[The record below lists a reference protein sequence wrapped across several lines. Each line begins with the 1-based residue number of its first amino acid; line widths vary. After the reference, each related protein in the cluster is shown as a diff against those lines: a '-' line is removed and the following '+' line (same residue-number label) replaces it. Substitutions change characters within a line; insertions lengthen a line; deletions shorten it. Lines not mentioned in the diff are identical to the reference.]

1 MRDMMLE
8 QIRNRANRGFFS
20 ESMKPEKKKRA
31 EAGRADD
38 DVEASRGTSHG
49 TSHGRDNRGAQA
61 FNTRRRGSQDVGV
74 DERRSNNPTVP
85 HRSDTA
91 HLDRVAGFGS
101 ISGLKLGV
109 WVCVCVCARARLRLR
124 LRVYVACVCVRVRV
138 RVCVRVRVYVS
149 AHAHTRL
156 LRTPDALLALNQYI
170 SHSTCKAA

>member
-109 WVCVCVCARARLRLR
+109 CVCVRARARLRLR

-138 RVCVRVRVYVS
+138 RVCACASVCEHTCTHS
-149 AHAHTRL
+149 AAEN
-156 LRTPDALLALNQYI
+156 P
-170 SHSTCKAA
+170 

>member
-20 ESMKPEKKKRA
+20 ESMKPEKKKTA

-49 TSHGRDNRGAQA
+49 TSHGRDYRGAQA

-109 WVCVCVCARARLRLR
+109 CVCVCVCARARVCVCVCVCTLH
-124 LRVYVACVCVRVRV
+124 VSACVCVCE
-138 RVCVRVRVYVS
+138 CVRVRVYVS

-156 LRTPDALLALNQYI
+156 LRAPDALLALNQYI
-170 SHSTCKAA
+170 PHSTCKAA